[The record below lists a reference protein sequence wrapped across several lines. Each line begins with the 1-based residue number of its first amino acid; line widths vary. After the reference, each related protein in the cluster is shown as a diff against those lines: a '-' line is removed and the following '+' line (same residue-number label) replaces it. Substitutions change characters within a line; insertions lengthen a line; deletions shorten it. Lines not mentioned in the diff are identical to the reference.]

1 MKSILIVGLTFLSLI
16 LYSQNN
22 MNEQL
27 NKLFLD
33 LDLTSNPQ
41 AMANKSSLKFEHV
54 VRKGISWGNTG
65 GNINNFVASFSK
77 HPLIQS
83 RIKEGQISIIQKE
96 EDVQFSNFSVNERIS
111 FNDEKDMI
119 SEYKQLT
126 ESFEKL
132 GYRVKSSTIQNE
144 NFEIK
149 SENTEI
155 LMEDN
160 SNKSKLTIGYYT
172 PSKDERNKE
181 YFLALVFTN
190 Y

>member
-1 MKSILIVGLTFLSLI
+1 MKSILIVVLTFLSLI

-41 AMANKSSLKFEHV
+41 TMANRSSLKFEHI
-54 VRKGISWGNTG
+54 VRRGISWGNTG
-65 GNINNFVASFSK
+65 GNINNFVASFVK

-96 EDVQFSNFSVNERIS
+96 EDVQSSNFSINERIL
-111 FNDEKDMI
+111 FKNEEDMI
-119 SEYKQLT
+119 SEYRQLT

-144 NFEIK
+144 NFETK

-155 LMEDN
+155 LIEAN
-160 SNKSKLTIGYYT
+160 SKKSKLTIGYYL
-172 PSKDERNKE
+172 PPKDENEKQ

-190 Y
+190 H